1 MRPRMPLNPSRIE
14 VMDDQMAEIYRR
26 KTPAE
31 RLAID
36 PGGMR
41 E

>member
-1 MRPRMPLNPSRIE
+1 MPLDPTNIE

-31 RLAID
+31 RQAI
-36 PGGMR
+36 GRAM
-41 E
+41 